1 MYGNQLNIEVV
12 QRGLLDL
19 PAEIIQQINHNL
31 PLQDEKRFREV
42 CLGSPILRKGGFMP
56 SVTLLEVMVTDLAQN
71 LVCCRSLPYKST
83 RKIFFVWTP

>member
-31 PLQDEKRFREV
+31 PLQVEKRFREV

-56 SVTLLEVMVTDLAQN
+56 SVTLFGSHGHRFGSKFSML
-71 LVCCRSLPYKST
+71 
-83 RKIFFVWTP
+83 